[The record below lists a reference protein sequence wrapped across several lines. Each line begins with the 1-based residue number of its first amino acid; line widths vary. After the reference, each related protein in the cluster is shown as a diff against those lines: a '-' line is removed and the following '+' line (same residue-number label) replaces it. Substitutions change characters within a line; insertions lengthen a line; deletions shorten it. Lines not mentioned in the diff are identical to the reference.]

1 MMDHTT
7 RRRDWGGIAISIGRF
22 LWVAI
27 GETFSGI
34 LHNRVPAR
42 LCYAGFG
49 LALVFFVK
57 ADAWALEK
65 FGFKYHLNGI
75 LRSFL
80 VYVSLLSGWIT
91 WGVVR
96 ASQRNRLLNR
106 LKSAFEAAG
115 LKCNGRY
122 PSLIEDVEIDEHVR
136 KLRLFCNGV
145 TKSNFEKEVEQL
157 ESVLNMTVVRFL
169 QEESDK
175 SRIEIVYTMK
185 SLEKTVVLENPTAFA
200 DGEIPIGV
208 SYERPVHVNM
218 RDVAHILVAGQT
230 GGGKS
235 NFLKVATT
243 VLTLNNRDAKV
254 IFLDFKGGMESAD
267 IRNHARNLGGNIECV
282 DGAKRSVE
290 RLGEFGLFLEQR
302 LQTLA
307 SVGASNFDD
316 YLKKRI
322 RQKAQSGQSL
332 RIDDERRTYIIIDEI
347 AQLYAR
353 DPEIEKEAQERAKA
367 AVNRIARQGRA
378 AGVHL
383 IVATQKPDASSFDQT
398 VKANLPGVLC
408 FPMANQVASIS
419 ALGTK
424 RAFELNP
431 NIKGRAIWKFGAK
444 TEEVQTYLFG

>member
-1 MMDHTT
+1 MEQTKKH
-7 RRRDWGGIAISIGRF
+7 RDWGSIALSSGRF
-22 LWVAI
+22 LWAMVQEI
-27 GETFSGI
+27 SFGV
-34 LHNRVPAR
+34 LNNRVPAR
-42 LCYAGFG
+42 LCYAGFVLG
-49 LALVFFVK
+49 LAFFYHT
-57 ADAWALEK
+57 DAWLLGK
-65 FGFKYHLNGI
+65 FGIQFHLGAT
-75 LRSFL
+75 LRSCL
-80 VYVSLLSGWIT
+80 VYSSLVSGWFV
-91 WGVVR
+91 WGAAR
-96 ASQRNRLLNR
+96 AAQRSRLLNR
-106 LKSAFEAAG
+106 LKNAFEAAR

-122 PSLIEDVEIDEHVR
+122 PSLIEDVMIDEHVR

-145 TKSNFEKEVEQL
+145 PKSDFEKEIERL
-157 ESVLNMTVVRFL
+157 ESVLNMTVVRIL

-185 SLEKTVVLENPTAFA
+185 DLEKTVVLENPNAFA

-208 SYERPVHVNM
+208 SHERALHVNM

-243 VLTLNNRDAKV
+243 VLTLNNREAQV
-254 IFLDFKGGMESAD
+254 VFLDFKGGMESAD

-302 LQTLA
+302 LQTIA
-307 SVGASNFDD
+307 SLNASNFDE
-316 YLKKRI
+316 YLKKRFS
-322 RQKAQSGQSL
+322 QKAKGSETL
-332 RIDDERRTYIIIDEI
+332 RVEDERRTYIIIDEI

-353 DPEIEKEAQERAKA
+353 DPEVEKEAQTKAKA

-383 IVATQKPDASSFDQT
+383 IVATQKPDAASFDQT

-408 FPMANQVASIS
+408 FPMANQAASVS

-431 NIKGRAIWKFGAK
+431 TIKGRAVWKFGAK